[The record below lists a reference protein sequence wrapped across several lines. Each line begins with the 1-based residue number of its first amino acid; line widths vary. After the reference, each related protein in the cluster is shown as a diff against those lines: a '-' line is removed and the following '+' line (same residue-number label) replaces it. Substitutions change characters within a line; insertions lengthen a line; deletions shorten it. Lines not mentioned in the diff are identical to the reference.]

1 MELVRRQ
8 GAENHD
14 FPQSPDLRPQADLR
28 CSLRA
33 GAFSATLSRFAL
45 CNFRDTGLLRLFS
58 IRAVQD
64 RASLTADAKFS
75 EAQNVPTCTCTG
87 SELPALSSDSTA
99 NLMEGDRARFW
110 RGRRRSMSRSGI
122 ESSTRVAQ
130 VPNSHFLEDRCTSLL
145 VLMGEMSGPW
155 RLGNAATCC
164 RHPDEAPAGT
174 DALFAADDL
183 QEACHRTA
191 CNQGR
196 RLVISH
202 ALSSP
207 FFRCF
212 KPGTHCPN
220 VSFCIRDRPPVV
232 IFICKGYSMHRLA
245 KQLCLQLQLLSSAT
259 SAAVDYM
266 HCPV

>member
-1 MELVRRQ
+1 MPNSQ
-8 GAENHD
+8 KHKT
-14 FPQSPDLRPQADLR
+14 SP
-28 CSLRA
+28 
-33 GAFSATLSRFAL
+33 
-45 CNFRDTGLLRLFS
+45 
-58 IRAVQD
+58 
-64 RASLTADAKFS
+64 
-75 EAQNVPTCTCTG
+75 
-87 SELPALSSDSTA
+87 ELPALSSDSTA

-164 RHPDEAPAGT
+164 RHPYEAPAGT
-174 DALFAADDL
+174 DALFSADDL

-220 VSFCIRDRPPVV
+220 VSFCIRDR
-232 IFICKGYSMHRLA
+232 FSCHLSSSSSARATACTDWRSSSAFNCNCYH
-245 KQLCLQLQLLSSAT
+245 LQLALL
-259 SAAVDYM
+259 
-266 HCPV
+266 